1 MSHSLPLAHP
11 RLWLRPLHSTR
22 APGNMVT
29 ADPRRGT
36 VYLKKDSGFTNFC
49 WKDRETG
56 AEDEVSDTQAAHF
69 FFL

>member
-1 MSHSLPLAHP
+1 
-11 RLWLRPLHSTR
+11 
-22 APGNMVT
+22 MVT